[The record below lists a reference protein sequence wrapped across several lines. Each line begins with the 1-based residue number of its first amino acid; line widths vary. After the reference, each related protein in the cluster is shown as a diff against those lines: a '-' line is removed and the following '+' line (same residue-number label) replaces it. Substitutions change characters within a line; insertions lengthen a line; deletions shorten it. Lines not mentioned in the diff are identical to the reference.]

1 MPALFAYLIVIGLLL
16 GGGYGALSWLAAP
29 EPVKVAAKAKP
40 KPPSP
45 PHQADNSEPIA
56 RQTTPPEPSQPE
68 IGDKTVSS
76 DKTASVDQSPSLLP
90 PSEPRPEAAAPDTKA
105 AGSGRTQDQPN
116 RSAHA
121 EMTPPGA
128 NPDANQSA
136 EASSPGN
143 RQAVAS
149 IAPAAAAK
157 ATKRP
162 HLRQASRH
170 SEKRGLALMTL
181 RTIEFSDGRRV
192 SQLIPYRRGERA
204 LAFEP
209 DQ

>member
-1 MPALFAYLIVIGLLL
+1 MPALFAYLIAVGLLL

-29 EPVKVAAKAKP
+29 EPVKVAAKAKS

-45 PHQADNSEPIA
+45 PHYAANSEPISGEA
-56 RQTTPPEPSQPE
+56 TPPEPSKAG
-68 IGDKTVSS
+68 IGDKTVSN
-76 DKTASVDQSPSLLP
+76 DKTASVDQFPS
-90 PSEPRPEAAAPDTKA
+90 EAAAQDTKA
-105 AGSGRTQDQPN
+105 ASAGQTQDQPN
-116 RSAHA
+116 RSAQV
-121 EMTPPGA
+121 EMTPA
-128 NPDANQSA
+128 ATNPDASQPA

-143 RQAVAS
+143 QQAVAS
-149 IAPAAAAK
+149 IAPAVAAK
-157 ATKRP
+157 TAKRP
-162 HLRQASRH
+162 HLRQAGRR

-181 RTIEFSDGRRV
+181 RTIEFPDGRRV

>member
-1 MPALFAYLIVIGLLL
+1 MPALFAYLIAVGLLL

-29 EPVKVAAKAKP
+29 EPVKVAATAKS

-45 PHQADNSEPIA
+45 PHHADNSEP
-56 RQTTPPEPSQPE
+56 RETTPPEPSKPV
-68 IGDKTVSS
+68 IDDKTGSN
-76 DKTASVDQSPSLLP
+76 DKTDSVDQFPS
-90 PSEPRPEAAAPDTKA
+90 EAAAQDTKPA
-105 AGSGRTQDQPN
+105 SSGQTKPASSGQTQDQTS

-121 EMTPPGA
+121 EMTPAGA
-128 NPDANQSA
+128 NQDAKQPA

-143 RQAVAS
+143 QQAVSS

-157 ATKRP
+157 TAKRP
-162 HLRQASRH
+162 HLRQASSR

-181 RTIEFSDGRRV
+181 RTIEFPDGRRV
-192 SQLIPYRRGERA
+192 SQLIPYGRGERA
-204 LAFEP
+204 SVFEP

>member
-1 MPALFAYLIVIGLLL
+1 MPALFAYLIALGLLL

-29 EPVKVAAKAKP
+29 EPVKVAVKAKP
-40 KPPSP
+40 KPPP
-45 PHQADNSEPIA
+45 LPHQADNSE
-56 RQTTPPEPSQPE
+56 QTTSPEPSQPE

-90 PSEPRPEAAAPDTKA
+90 PSEPRPEAAAQDTKA

-121 EMTPPGA
+121 EMAPAGA
-128 NPDANQSA
+128 NPDANQPA